1 MSNIIGSPFDPYVK
15 SQIEARQKALGQLT
29 NISADTLKYY
39 TTKAPWLRLASTV
52 NLEKV
57 PGANSN
63 TVLNKLVRA
72 GIPEELIAG
81 DKLAKNFI
89 LQGGTLG
96 LNDDGSTNLKKG
108 LNYNNELFTGAYGW
122 GGIGERGFVPMPG
135 ITNASVTYLN
145 NGALA
150 QSEVTIKCFSK
161 QQFQLLDV
169 LYLRPGYTLLL
180 EFGWSTFLNSNAD
193 SNLDGTIDNSDLAIG
208 ALQTYDGFKSKPL
221 DFILNPG
228 SFSGTKS
235 QFQLMS
241 LISEERKKYC
251 GNYEAVYG
259 KITNFK
265 WNFESDG
272 SYTCTVNLIGM
283 GSMIESLKLNVS
295 DPNKDNQSEDSTTEY
310 ESTSLDSWAMDY
322 LTYDLYEDWSEKKQ
336 FNNNMDK
343 LKELVE
349 ITGEK
354 ITSWEALNT
363 HLSKKFNASKT
374 EIKKIAKANVN
385 NNPLLANKDDTRL
398 NKIFYDIY
406 QTATAFSVE
415 DQLANILGG
424 SQGGKFI
431 PVNGIN
437 NGGFLLKDTLNGEQ
451 TLSGDSKTTDSV
463 FIKFGVLLKIIEENC
478 NLFTKKGKAPTPI
491 IKFDFRYQALKRDKN
506 FMFIVPPNIS
516 TNPKICIVPYNQM
529 RNDEIGNTQTTEQF
543 IEQNRQAILLGD
555 YMSIMQD
562 LPTDTELNNNLL
574 ANSGFLVDNNKF
586 VGRIGNILVNLRF
599 CSEALATSTKDDDG
613 GISVLSFVKT
623 VLSGINEAM
632 GSINNFTVMHD
643 ESKGVIKIFD
653 ETPKPGL
660 VTSEQSAFSKI
671 NVFGVKQ
678 DQGSFVKNISL
689 NAEIPK
695 EFATMIAIGAQASGN
710 NLQGNAT
717 SFSNYNA
724 GLIDRV
730 IPEKVDYETKDNPE
744 EGQGNVEKAMKLAN
758 EKIYYTTTTDKISPF
773 ASIYIRDKSDTGQS
787 KNNYNFLEDVSKDLT
802 ENYTSYIKLIQG
814 ALTEGGVTPSPFF
827 LPFNLN
833 LEFEGLSGI
842 KLYEKFRISDDIL
855 PPSYEKDS
863 VDIIV
868 KGINH
873 SVNEQGWTTT
883 LDTLSVPRH
892 NPPKS
897 TGNKKSTV
905 NRSSNK
911 QQKLSKAA
919 EEPLATN
926 PNEDIIT
933 RLILTRLVDNG
944 FQTLGLLEVLDENGN
959 TLYALPTVELPWL
972 DNKNSKSCIP
982 TGNYNIASRT
992 SPKYG
997 DCFIIANPGGTR
1009 KEILAKGGPIT
1020 GYNTTNRTYVLIH
1033 EAPAAQGNSSPWLLG
1048 CMAPGFKFNTNQDDK
1063 FGNPRGTGPRY
1074 GGKDS
1079 KSYLDSAEANRKL
1092 IGTLYQTGKNPMFQ
1106 MEIKALGGG
1115 DKPRYR
1121 DFYNDR
1127 AVQDKIAEIEDL
1139 TGEDY
1144 QY

>member
-72 GIPEELIAG
+72 GIPEELIIG

-96 LNDDGSTNLKKG
+96 LNDDGTTNLKKG

-135 ITNASVTYLN
+135 ITNASTQYLN

-150 QSEVTIKCFSK
+150 KSEITIKCFSK
-161 QQFQLLDV
+161 TQFQLLDV

-193 SNLDGTIDNSDLAIG
+193 SNRDGTVDESDLAVG

-228 SFSGTKS
+228 SFAGSKS

-241 LISEERKKYC
+241 LMAQERQKYC

-272 SYTCTVNLIGM
+272 SYTCTVHLIGM

-295 DPNKDNQSEDSTTEY
+295 DPNKNNQSKDSTTEY
-310 ESTSLDSWAMDY
+310 ESTSLNSWAMDY
-322 LTYDLYEDWSEKKQ
+322 LPYDLYVDWDEKIQ
-336 FNNNMDK
+336 FNNNPSK
-343 LKELVE
+343 LKELQEV
-349 ITGEK
+349 TGVK
-354 ITSWEALNT
+354 ITKWKQLDE
-363 HLSKKFNASKT
+363 HLKKKFNDSKN

-406 QTATAFSVE
+406 QTATAFSME
-415 DQLANILGG
+415 DMFA
-424 SQGGKFI
+424 SDKGGKFI
-431 PVNGIN
+431 PVNGVY

-463 FIKFGVLLKIIEENC
+463 FVKFGVLLKIIEENC

-491 IKFDFRYQALKRDKN
+491 IKFDFRYQALKRDSN

-516 TNPKICIVPYNQM
+516 TNPKICIVPYNKM
-529 RNDEIGNTQTTEQF
+529 RNDDIGNTIPAATFEAQQRFAE
-543 IEQNRQAILLGD
+543 LLGIN
-555 YMSIMQD
+555 MSKMNDIPTNTD
-562 LPTDTELNNNLL
+562 LNKELKK
-574 ANSGFLVDNNKF
+574 SGFLVNNNKF
-586 VGRIGNILVNLRF
+586 VGRMGNILVNLRF
-599 CSEALATSTKDDDG
+599 CSEALATATKDDDG

-623 VLSGINEAM
+623 ILDGINEAM
-632 GSINNFTVMHD
+632 GSINNFTVVHD
-643 ESKGVIKIFD
+643 ENRGVVKIFD

-660 VTSEQSAFSKI
+660 VESEQSAFSKI

-678 DQGSFVKNISL
+678 NQGSFVKNISL

-758 EKIYYTTTTDKISPF
+758 EKIYYVTTEDKISPF
-773 ASIYIRDKSDTGQS
+773 SSIYIRSKKDTAQPT
-787 KNNYNFLEDVSKDLT
+787 NNYNFLEDVCKDLT

-814 ALTEGGVTPSPFF
+814 ALTEGGITPSPFF

-833 LEFEGLSGI
+833 LEFEGMSGI

-892 NPPKS
+892 NPPKN
-897 TGNKKSTV
+897 TGKRKPTV
-905 NRSSNK
+905 NSPSDK
-911 QQKLSKAA
+911 QQRLEKAA

-944 FQTLGLLEVLDENGN
+944 FQTLGLLEVLDESGN

-997 DCFIIANPGGTR
+997 DCFLIANPEGTR
-1009 KEILAKGGPIT
+1009 REILAKGGPIT

-1063 FGNPRGTGPRY
+1063 YGNPRGTGPRY
-1074 GGKDS
+1074 GGKSS
-1079 KSYLDSAEANRKL
+1079 KSYLDSVEANKKL
-1092 IGTLYQTGKNPMFQ
+1092 IGTLYKTGKDPMFQ

-1115 DKPRYR
+1115 QKPSYR

-1127 AVQDKIAEIEDL
+1127 DVQDKIAEIEDL

-1144 QY
+1144 TF